1 MNEYSSSQVFVLV
14 LAFGAGLALGA
25 FYFTVLWRT
34 VRQLPETRSPV
45 RLMLGGF
52 VLRMAVVL
60 PVFYFVMG
68 GHWERLTAA
77 FCGFIAMRIIL
88 TRYLGQKETA

>member
-1 MNEYSSSQVFVLV
+1 MNEYGAAKVVVLV
-14 LAFGAGLALGA
+14 FAFGGGLALGA

-34 VRQLPETRSPV
+34 VRKLPEAKSPV

-52 VLRMAVVL
+52 LLRMAVVL

-68 GHWERLTAA
+68 GHWERLAAA
-77 FCGFIAMRIIL
+77 FCGFIVMRMIL
-88 TRYLGQKETA
+88 TRHLGLKEAA